1 CRWRW
6 PPRLRKRLS
15 RRLAWRSPATPCCC
29 RRLAPAWTCSATTST
44 APRSLSVLSR
54 NWRSNGGR
62 CEMSL
67 FGELTSGVNAVR
79 PSRTQMR
86 NYDLPLIASAS
97 CLLLLGLVM
106 VYSASVALPDSPKF
120 SRYDNHHF
128 LIRHAIYIVLGLVA
142 SIAVFSVRMSVWN
155 KWAMHIFGVA
165 LILL

>member
-1 CRWRW
+1 
-6 PPRLRKRLS
+6 
-15 RRLAWRSPATPCCC
+15 
-29 RRLAPAWTCSATTST
+29 PAWTCSATTST

-128 LIRHAIYIVLGLVA
+128 LIRHAIYIVLGLLA
-142 SIAVFSVRMSVWN
+142 SALVFSIRMSFWK
-155 KWAMHIFGVA
+155 KWAKPVFGVA
-165 LILL
+165 LVLLVAVLIPGIGREVNGASRWISMG